1 MRRPAVLLA
10 VLLAAALGVTLWLVR
25 ELRQAAASA
34 EGAAPPAALAPP
46 RRAD

>member
-1 MRRPAVLLA
+1 MRRPAALLA

-25 ELRQAAASA
+25 ELRQAAATA
-34 EGAAPPAALAPP
+34 DGVAPAAVAPP